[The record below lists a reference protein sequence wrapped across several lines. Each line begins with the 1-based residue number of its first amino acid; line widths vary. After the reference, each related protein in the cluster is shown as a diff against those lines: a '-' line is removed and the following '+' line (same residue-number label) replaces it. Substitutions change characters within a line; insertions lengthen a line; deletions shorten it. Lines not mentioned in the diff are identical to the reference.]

1 MYVFVN
7 FIFFFILLY
16 KFNKYYLFKLLYCY
30 YIFMYVNWCKMFM
43 FNFDFDL
50 NVDILLK
57 INIKVLYIW
66 I

>member
-30 YIFMYVNWCKMFM
+30 YIFMYVNWCKMF
-43 FNFDFDL
+43 NFDFDL
-50 NVDILLK
+50 NVDIVLK
-57 INIKVLYIW
+57 INIRVLYIW